1 MTPLLLLLAILPG
14 LLISWYI
21 YRMDRHEREH
31 RVHLIACFGLG
42 MLLTIPATRL
52 ESWSNLLGIT
62 YPSSLELRLI
72 VSILVVAVWE
82 EAGKFLVLIA
92 YPFSRPFFNEPIDG
106 IVYAVMIGMG
116 FATLEN
122 IFYASQFGLGTTII
136 RAFTAVPAHALF
148 SVIIGYF
155 AGLAWLHPERKA
167 RLLLQGLG
175 IAVAFH
181 AVYDFLVLQRYYDWL
196 MILAVSG
203 LWISIFFAQD
213 LIRRHQDNS
222 PFKPE

>member
-72 VSILVVAVWE
+72 VSILDRKSVV
-82 EAGKFLVLIA
+82 
-92 YPFSRPFFNEPIDG
+92 
-106 IVYAVMIGMG
+106 
-116 FATLEN
+116 
-122 IFYASQFGLGTTII
+122 
-136 RAFTAVPAHALF
+136 
-148 SVIIGYF
+148 
-155 AGLAWLHPERKA
+155 
-167 RLLLQGLG
+167 
-175 IAVAFH
+175 
-181 AVYDFLVLQRYYDWL
+181 
-196 MILAVSG
+196 
-203 LWISIFFAQD
+203 
-213 LIRRHQDNS
+213 
-222 PFKPE
+222 

>member
-1 MTPLLLLLAILPG
+1 MIDPLLLFLAIAPG

-21 YRMDRHEREH
+21 YRMDRFEREH
-31 RVHLIACFGLG
+31 RLHLISCFALG
-42 MLLTIPATRL
+42 MLLTLPATRL
-52 ESWSNLLGIT
+52 ESWSDLLGIT
-62 YPSSLELRLI
+62 YPASIQLRLI
-72 VSILVVAVWE
+72 VSILIVAIWE
-82 EAGKFLVLIA
+82 ELSKFVILVA

-122 IFYASQFGLGTTII
+122 IFYVTQFGLGTAIL

-148 SVIIGYF
+148 SVILGYF
-155 AGLAWLHPERKA
+155 TGLAWLHPERKW
-167 RLLLQGLG
+167 RLLLQGLL

-181 AVYDFLVLQRYYDWL
+181 AVYDFLILQRYYDWL
-196 MILAVSG
+196 VILAVAG

-213 LIRRHQDNS
+213 LIRRHQDSS
-222 PFKPE
+222 PFK

>member
-1 MTPLLLLLAILPG
+1 MDPLLLILAILPG

-31 RVHLIACFGLG
+31 RIHLIACFILG
-42 MLLTIPATRL
+42 MLLTLPATRL
-52 ESWSNLLGIT
+52 ESWSALLGIN
-62 YPSSLELRLI
+62 YPSSMELKLI
-72 VSILVVAVWE
+72 ASIMVVAIGE
-82 EAGKFLVLIA
+82 ELGKALVLVL
-92 YPFSRPFFNEPIDG
+92 YPLHRPFFNEPIDG

-122 IFYASQFGLGTTII
+122 IFYATQFGLGTTIL

-155 AGLAWLHPERKA
+155 AGLAWLHPERQA
-167 RLLLQGLG
+167 RLLTQGLL
-175 IAVAFH
+175 IAIAFH
-181 AVYDFLVLQRYYDWL
+181 AVYDFLVLQQYYDWL
-196 MILAVSG
+196 VILAVAG

-222 PFKPE
+222 PFK

>member
-1 MTPLLLLLAILPG
+1 MDPVLLFLAIIPG

-31 RVHLIACFGLG
+31 RVHLITCFILG
-42 MLLTIPATRL
+42 MALTLPATRL
-52 ESWSNLLGIT
+52 ESWTLLLGFE
-62 YPSSLELRLI
+62 YPSSMGLRLI
-72 VSILVVAVWE
+72 VSILIVAVGE
-82 EAGKFLVLIA
+82 EFGKFLILVA
-92 YPFSRPFFNEPIDG
+92 YPLPRPFFNEPIDG

-122 IFYASQFGLGTTII
+122 VFYVTQFGLGTAIV
-136 RAFTAVPAHALF
+136 RSFTAVPAHALF

-155 AGLAWLHPERKA
+155 AGLAWLHPDRKWK
-167 RLLLQGLG
+167 LLFQGLG
-175 IAVAFH
+175 IAVALH

-196 MILAVSG
+196 MIFAVAG

-213 LIRRHQDNS
+213 LIRRHQDSS
-222 PFKPE
+222 PFK